1 GHRGA
6 ATPSQ
11 TGPFSKGFAGSAAP
25 GNPNASLTDA
35 LPGDLPSATRPG
47 REVPVH
53 GVPAPAVT
61 VTVAAGGNPPVIGPA
76 ASFSTNGGSVVVV
89 CDTYGPR
96 VTRVVA
102 KPGYYPNQA
111 SLIFATFVFFTK

>member
-1 GHRGA
+1 
-6 ATPSQ
+6 
-11 TGPFSKGFAGSAAP
+11 
-25 GNPNASLTDA
+25 
-35 LPGDLPSATRPG
+35 
-47 REVPVH
+47 
-53 GVPAPAVT
+53 VT

-111 SLIFATFVFFTK
+111 SLIFATFVFFTKPANGANPSITYRLTITCPSSGVPKVTEASYIGDQLVTPSPTSA